1 MELRTLR
8 YFMAVVEKQNFTRA
22 AESLNMAQPPLSQQ
36 IRKLEET
43 LGTPLL
49 RRLTRS
55 VELTEAGESL
65 YRDAAQILALADAAK
80 LKVKRIARGEQGA
93 LRIGFAGS
101 TVLHPAVLTL
111 LHDYRERYPEV
122 ALSPQEGTM
131 PALVEALR
139 NDRLDAAIL
148 RLPCRGSEGFAHHL
162 IEQEPLLIALPTS
175 HPKAKPGPLPLASL
189 KDESFILFPH
199 AIGPGLYDGIVGLCR
214 EAGFEPILGPE
225 CPQVISTVGMV
236 QAGFGVTLVPRSV
249 AALRPLGVSYHPI
262 EGNGMMTSISLATRP
277 HPSSAVLRHFIAQ
290 IRAAQ
295 IQQGLPKEALLNK
308 REPA

>member
-36 IRKLEET
+36 IRKLEES

-65 YRDAAQILALADAAK
+65 YRDTAQILALADAAK
-80 LKVKRIARGEQGA
+80 QKVKRIARGEQGA

-148 RLPCRGSEGFAHHL
+148 RLPCSGSQGLDHHL

-175 HPKAKPGPLPLASL
+175 HSKVKLGPIALASL
-189 KDESFILFPH
+189 RDESFILFPRE
-199 AIGPGLYDGIVGLCR
+199 IGPGLHDGIMALCR
-214 EAGFEPILGPE
+214 EAGFEPQLGPV

-236 QAGFGVTLVPRSV
+236 QAGFGVTLVPSSV
-249 AALRPLGVSYHPI
+249 AALRPVGVSYHPI
-262 EGNGMMTSISLATRP
+262 AGSGLMTAISLATRP
-277 HPSSAVLRHFIAQ
+277 HPSSAVLRRFIAQ
-290 IRAAQ
+290 IQKRPPEG
-295 IQQGLPKEALLNK
+295 GLL
-308 REPA
+308 RQS

>member
-122 ALSPQEGTM
+122 ALSPQE
-131 PALVEALR
+131 
-139 NDRLDAAIL
+139 
-148 RLPCRGSEGFAHHL
+148 
-162 IEQEPLLIALPTS
+162 
-175 HPKAKPGPLPLASL
+175 
-189 KDESFILFPH
+189 
-199 AIGPGLYDGIVGLCR
+199 
-214 EAGFEPILGPE
+214 
-225 CPQVISTVGMV
+225 
-236 QAGFGVTLVPRSV
+236 
-249 AALRPLGVSYHPI
+249 
-262 EGNGMMTSISLATRP
+262 
-277 HPSSAVLRHFIAQ
+277 
-290 IRAAQ
+290 
-295 IQQGLPKEALLNK
+295 
-308 REPA
+308 

>member
-22 AESLNMAQPPLSQQ
+22 AESLNMSQPPLSQQ

-55 VELTEAGESL
+55 IELTEAGASL
-65 YRDAAQILALADAAK
+65 YRDANEILELADAAK
-80 LKVKRIARGEQGA
+80 QKVKRIARGEQGA

-101 TVLHPAVLTL
+101 TVLHPAVLRL
-111 LHDYRERYPEV
+111 LHDYREHYPEV
-122 ALSPQEGTM
+122 ALTPQEGSM
-131 PALVEALR
+131 PALVEAVR
-139 NDRLDAAIL
+139 TDRLDAAIL
-148 RLPCRGSEGFAHHL
+148 RLPCSNSEGLAHHL
-162 IEQEPLLIALPTS
+162 IEREPLLIALPAN
-175 HPKAKPGPLPLASL
+175 HPLAKPGPLPLTAL
-189 KDESFILFPH
+189 QDEQFILFPH
-199 AIGPGLYDGIVGLCR
+199 AIGPGLYEGMITLCQ

-236 QAGFGVTLVPRSV
+236 QAGFGVTLVPSSV

-262 EGNGMMTSISLATRP
+262 AGNGMMTSISLATRP
-277 HPSSAVLRHFIAQ
+277 HPGSAVLRHFVAQ
-290 IRAAQ
+290 IR
-295 IQQGLPKEALLNK
+295 QGLQKEALVNK
-308 REPA
+308 LEPA